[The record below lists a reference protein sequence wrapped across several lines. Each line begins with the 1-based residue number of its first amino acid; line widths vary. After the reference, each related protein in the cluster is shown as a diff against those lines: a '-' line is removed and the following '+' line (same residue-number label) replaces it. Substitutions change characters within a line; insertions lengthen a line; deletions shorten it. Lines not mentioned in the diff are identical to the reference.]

1 MDNNYLGSRIKAL
14 RKRKGISQEML
25 AELSGLSLRTVQRI
39 ENGETQPKAYSLQEI
54 AKALAVSPDELMDWS
69 IQEDPKF
76 LTLLNLSALTFIF
89 FPILGILLPF
99 ILWTSKKD
107 KVTHANAVGATLI
120 NFQITWNLLLFILP
134 TLFFVLSSVGLIG
147 EVSLSKVLL
156 LVLGLYAYNVLMIFI
171 NTIRLSN
178 GKSLS
183 YFPQIRLLK

>member
-54 AKALAVSPDELMDWS
+54 AKALEVSPDELMDWS
-69 IQEDPKF
+69 IQEDPRF

-107 KVTHANAVGATLI
+107 KVTNANTVGTSLI
-120 NFQITWNLLLFILP
+120 NFQITWNLLLFTLP

-147 EVSLSKVLL
+147 EMSLSKVLL
-156 LVLGLYAYNVLMIFI
+156 LVLGLYVYNVLMIFI
-171 NTIRLSN
+171 NTIRMSN
-178 GKSLS
+178 GKSLN